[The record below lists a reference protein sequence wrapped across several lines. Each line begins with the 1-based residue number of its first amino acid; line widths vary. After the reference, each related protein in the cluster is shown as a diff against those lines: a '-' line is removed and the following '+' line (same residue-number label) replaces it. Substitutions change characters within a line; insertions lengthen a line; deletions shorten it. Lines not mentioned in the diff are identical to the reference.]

1 MKKVRKRSKGKQG
14 NGQIYLRLLNKSSLY
29 KQTKLVKPSVNS
41 PSENLD
47 SRKKVIN
54 KRVFKEARSKTKFL
68 KSKWFNK
75 LKRNKIQ
82 LRKNESVRRIDN
94 QQTLSSVNP
103 KRIKNYV
110 FKHISK
116 KTKPNLKKV
125 KKQQLAVK
133 KNSVQSENYRNNQN
147 NLCDI
152 DVDDEHTH
160 GFKCHKHP
168 KRRAKYQVNQ

>member
-1 MKKVRKRSKGKQG
+1 
-14 NGQIYLRLLNKSSLY
+14 
-29 KQTKLVKPSVNS
+29 VKPSVNS

-125 KKQQLAVK
+125 KKQ
-133 KNSVQSENYRNNQN
+133 
-147 NLCDI
+147 
-152 DVDDEHTH
+152 
-160 GFKCHKHP
+160 
-168 KRRAKYQVNQ
+168 